1 MAARFS
7 LSSDSDS
14 EPSEEV
20 EEGESGSF
28 ATEKE
33 RQALSRH
40 TLTLPELRL
49 TGRKQISQLRTR
61 KLLCPFY
68 FRPTQLDVQADQ
80 PHVTPEDIC
89 EGLMDIK
96 TSIMWL
102 NALTAPATMSRFCSN
117 QSDQG
122 QLGVPSDRRI
132 QRGRAPGVRGR

>member
-20 EEGESGSF
+20 EGESGSF

-49 TGRKQISQLRTR
+49 TGRKQNFQLRTR
-61 KLLCPFY
+61 KLLCLFY

-89 EGLMDIK
+89 EDFMYIK

-102 NALTAPATMSRFCSN
+102 NALSAPATVSRFCSN

-122 QLGVPSDRRI
+122 QLGVPSDRRL